1 MPGAASEPKKT
12 AVLLMDL
19 QNEIVARIPCDGLLE
34 RAASVA
40 RAARTAG
47 MQVIYVQVAFREGY
61 PEVSPRNAGFQLL
74 KERGGLR
81 QGTSGAQ
88 VDAVVEPQ
96 PGDLRV
102 FKRRVSAFAGSDL
115 EMILRAQG
123 VQSLVLLGLA
133 TSGVVLSTLRQAA
146 DLDYTLQVIED
157 GCADADPEVHEVLMR
172 KVFPRQAQV
181 LTARAF
187 IEGLDAARSA

>member
-1 MPGAASEPKKT
+1 MADAGLDPKKT

-19 QNEIVARIPCDGLLE
+19 QNEIVSRVPCDGLLE

-61 PEVSPRNAGFQLL
+61 PEVSPRNAGFQKL
-74 KERGGLR
+74 KASGGLR
-81 QGTSGAQ
+81 QDSAGAQ
-88 VDAVVEPQ
+88 IDAAVEPQ

-102 FKRRVSAFAGSDL
+102 YKRRISAFAGSDL
-115 EMILRAQG
+115 ELILRAMG
-123 VQSLVLLGLA
+123 VQSLVLLGLS

-146 DLDYTLQVIED
+146 DLDYGLRVIED
-157 GCADADPEVHEVLMR
+157 GCADADPEVHSVLMR
-172 KVFPRQAQV
+172 KVFPRQATV

-187 IEGLDAARSA
+187 IEGLDAARFA